1 MSQPVFVTPYIEAAW
16 KAARAKYPEQH
27 GTWIDLSARLA
38 GRISIVPLMMNVQR
52 LGDLDL
58 LLRAMEDEASAN
70 SSSLRGMSMAF
81 HYQLMLSETWV
92 VVCYEALRVVRDRER
107 KAAALELAKD
117 PAFLQDDISSLASFK
132 AIFHDVELLRMP
144 ITKYEIAK
152 DSKMKGALNLRAI
165 PANGDATDD
174 RVYEKTE
181 IEVAVAEAWNWL
193 EVQGLLV
200 PAPGT
205 NGANGW
211 RVLSR
216 KAQKLSPSDDV
227 RQFAKSRW
235 IPKEMLHHRIADK
248 VWAAFIRSEF
258 DVAAFQ
264 AMKAVEIYVREA
276 GKFDAGDI
284 GTDLMRKAFHEE
296 NGPLTDK
303 SAERSERQARSSL
316 FAGAIG
322 SYKNPHSHR
331 DVDING
337 PEEAMEIVLLAN
349 HLLRIVDGRLSPGRK
364 KESHD

>member
-1 MSQPVFVTPYIEAAW
+1 MNSLPELIPDEKYLLSLEA
-16 KAARAKYPEQH
+16 EE
-27 GTWIDLSARLA
+27 LA
-38 GRISIVPLMMNVQR
+38 GLVLIMAKKQMQN
-52 LGDLDL
+52 
-58 LLRAMEDEASAN
+58 AMLHQGNFSN
-70 SSSLRGMSMAF
+70 SLFRPNQGGHQYHTRQA
-81 HYQLMLSETWV
+81 
-92 VVCYEALRVVRDRER
+92 
-107 KAAALELAKD
+107 
-117 PAFLQDDISSLASFK
+117 
-132 AIFHDVELLRMP
+132 
-144 ITKYEIAK
+144 
-152 DSKMKGALNLRAI
+152 
-165 PANGDATDD
+165 
-174 RVYEKTE
+174 E

-193 EVQGLLV
+193 EVQGLIV

-211 RVLSR
+211 RILSR
-216 KAQKLSPSDDV
+216 KAQKLRSSDDV

-235 IPKEMLHHRIADK
+235 IPKDILHERIADK

-276 GKFDAGDI
+276 GGFDAGDI
-284 GTDLMRKAFHEE
+284 GTDLMRKAFHEDA
-296 NGPLTDK
+296 GPLTDK

-349 HLLRIVDGRLSPGRK
+349 HLLRIIDGRMK
-364 KESHD
+364 AMQK